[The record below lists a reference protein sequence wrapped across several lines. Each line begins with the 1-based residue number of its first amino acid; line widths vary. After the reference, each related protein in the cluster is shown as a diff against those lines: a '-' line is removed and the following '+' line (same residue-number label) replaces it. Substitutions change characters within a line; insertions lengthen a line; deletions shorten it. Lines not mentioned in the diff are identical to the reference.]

1 MRPSVGIL
9 PTLDWHWRDC
19 VTTAV
24 AVGCDEASDDLPLL
38 RAGRFSH
45 LLRKSGRGAGEL
57 VCRVPPVGPV
67 DRPSRRPLAHGDSTF
82 SLPPSQRFSAP
93 GVVDFRNHAPLHL
106 SFHSLSTRAPVRGG
120 K

>member
-45 LLRKSGRGAGEL
+45 LLRKSGRG
-57 VCRVPPVGPV
+57 RVNWFAEYRLW
-67 DRPSRRPLAHGDSTF
+67 DQSIAHLDAHSRMEIPL
-82 SLPPSQRFSAP
+82 
-93 GVVDFRNHAPLHL
+93 FRSPHHNGFL
-106 SFHSLSTRAPVRGG
+106 RRV
-120 K
+120 